1 MSTHCLSSIW
11 SQRDNRVCKYLALT
25 ICDTITY
32 TNTVA
37 NCVIVTCLRDPS
49 LTAQDRARVVELWI
63 QVAEGCRG
71 LGSFSSLHTI
81 LSALQSPAITRLQEP
96 WGQVSRESS
105 HRLRSGAGES
115 ST

>member
-1 MSTHCLSSIW
+1 MVSTHCLSSIW

-49 LTAQDRARVVELWI
+49 LTAQDRAMVVELWI
-63 QVAEGCRG
+63 QVAEVSHGRPSLEAWELPLVSKLSG
-71 LGSFSSLHTI
+71 LKSVL
-81 LSALQSPAITRLQEP
+81 
-96 WGQVSRESS
+96 
-105 HRLRSGAGES
+105 
-115 ST
+115 